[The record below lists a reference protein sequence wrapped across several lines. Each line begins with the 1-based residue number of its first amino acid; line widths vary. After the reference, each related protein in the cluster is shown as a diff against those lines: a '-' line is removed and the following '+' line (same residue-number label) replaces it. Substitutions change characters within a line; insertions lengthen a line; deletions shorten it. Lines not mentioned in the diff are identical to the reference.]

1 MLTAFKREYDN
12 IGTVSSLCLSS
23 GVEREG
29 EKTQRRDEQ
38 MPERQGVKSRRE
50 WGRKQEVQNSCF
62 SQCITLSVKTPPPEN
77 PPLLCVVLWQ
87 LCLNST
93 THTDKTTVC
102 YRWRD
107 GRGKR
112 QGKGRERL
120 SENNPELQKSGS
132 WGEVQ
137 QGRGEYIET
146 EQRDEVCDRDRKE
159 SDRDIQSGWLILVMS
174 DLVRSMHWGV
184 LTSSSR
190 RWWAMSRLSKEALTA
205 PQTSS
210 SSMFVLQIQFD
221 KTPFK

>member
-1 MLTAFKREYDN
+1 MSR
-12 IGTVSSLCLSS
+12 C
-23 GVEREG
+23 
-29 EKTQRRDEQ
+29 RRDREWKAGGN
-38 MPERQGVKSRRE
+38 EEGSRRC
-50 WGRKQEVQNSCF
+50 RTVVFLSASL
-62 SQCITLSVKTPPPEN
+62 SQWKKKKTEN

-146 EQRDEVCDRDRKE
+146 EQRDEECDRDRKE

-190 RWWAMSRLSKEALTA
+190 RWWAMSWFRPRGSQQKRLRQTAA

-210 SSMFVLQIQFD
+210 SSMFVLQI
-221 KTPFK
+221 

>member
-1 MLTAFKREYDN
+1 MTTSVQLAACVYLQGWSVRVKRRSAGMSRCQRD
-12 IGTVSSLCLSS
+12 
-23 GVEREG
+23 REWKAG
-29 EKTQRRDEQ
+29 GNEE
-38 MPERQGVKSRRE
+38 GSRRC
-50 WGRKQEVQNSCF
+50 RTVVFLSASL
-62 SQCITLSVKTPPPEN
+62 SQWKNPPEN

-190 RWWAMSRLSKEALTA
+190 RWWAMSRLRPHGSQQKRLWQTA
-205 PQTSS
+205 APLTSS

-221 KTPFK
+221 KTPFT

>member
-1 MLTAFKREYDN
+1 MTTSVQLAACVYLQGWSVRVKRRSAGMSRCQRD
-12 IGTVSSLCLSS
+12 
-23 GVEREG
+23 REWKAG
-29 EKTQRRDEQ
+29 GNEE
-38 MPERQGVKSRRE
+38 GSRRC
-50 WGRKQEVQNSCF
+50 RTVVFLSASL
-62 SQCITLSVKTPPPEN
+62 SQWKHPPPEN

-87 LCLNST
+87 LCLNSN